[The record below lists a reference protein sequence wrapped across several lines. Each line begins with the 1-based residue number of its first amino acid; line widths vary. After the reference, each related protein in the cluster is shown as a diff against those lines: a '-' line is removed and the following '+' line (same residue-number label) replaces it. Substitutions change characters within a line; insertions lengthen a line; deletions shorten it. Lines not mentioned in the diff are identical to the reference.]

1 MSESGAKQAL
11 RIALVGNPNTGKSSV
26 FNRLTGLNQKVSNYP
41 GITVDKLSGLCK
53 LSDRALAEVVDL
65 PGTYSLHPNGEDERV
80 VYRALVH
87 PREEDRMDAVI
98 GIADGTNLKRHL
110 FLFTQVLDLGIPSV
124 LVVTMHDEMRLRG
137 QSVDFEAL
145 GKALG
150 GIEVIPVNG
159 RTGAGLDRVKEA
171 VLRARAVPV
180 SAERFFQPRKKGAA
194 WIDEALRVSG
204 SRTEYEAWLW
214 ATEPSAPGAN
224 AWVETQGASPDRLR
238 VDETV
243 QRYSALHRLLKPL
256 QHVDPGKDLTRSAR
270 IDRVL
275 THPLWGGLTLM
286 VVLFFLFQAVFFWA
300 EGPMNAID
308 AFFSHLGARVESEF
322 PAGAF
327 TELVANGIVPGV
339 AGVLMFL
346 PQIALLFFFIA
357 LLEES
362 GYMARVVFMLDRVLR
377 PFGLSGKSVVP
388 MVSANACAIPAIMAA
403 RNIENPRERLLT
415 VLVTPFMTCSA
426 RLPVYTVLIALVIPK
441 VAFGPFDA
449 RALVLFALYALGF
462 ATALGA
468 SMLVKR
474 FIPTGTSAP
483 FLLELPRYR
492 LPLVRNLWNTVFQKS
507 RSFVSEAGKIIL
519 AISILLWFLANYG
532 PLSSAEMDAL
542 NPAQRLEQSYIGH
555 IGHAIEPAIRPL
567 GYDWKV
573 GIALLSSF
581 AAREVFVGTMATIY
595 AVGSDDL
602 GTVRE
607 HMAQEI
613 NPVTG
618 EPFFTFAVGISLMLF
633 YAFAMQCLSTFA
645 VVKKETGGWKWPI
658 LQMLGMTAFAYLV
671 SFVAYQILA

>member
-1 MSESGAKQAL
+1 MSDAKRAL

-26 FNRLTGLNQKVSNYP
+26 FNRLTGLSQKVSNYP
-41 GITVDKLSGLCK
+41 GITVDKLSGLAK
-53 LSDRALAEVVDL
+53 LSATALAEIIDL

-80 VYRALVH
+80 VYQALVN
-87 PREEDRMDAVI
+87 PSESERADVVI

-110 FLFTQVLDLGIPSV
+110 FLFTQVLDLGLPAV

-145 GKALG
+145 GAALG
-150 GIEVIPVNG
+150 GVEVIPVNG
-159 RTGAGLDRVKEA
+159 RTGLGLDRVKEA
-171 VLRARAVPV
+171 VLRAKPVPV
-180 SAERFFQPRKKGAA
+180 SDRFFQPRKKGAA
-194 WIDEALRVSG
+194 WLDEAIALSG
-204 SRTEYEAWLW
+204 SKTEYAAWLW
-214 ATEPSAPGAN
+214 ATEPPEFGAL
-224 AWVETQGASPDRLR
+224 AWVQQRGAASDRLR

-256 QHVDPGKDLTRSAR
+256 LHLDPGKDLTRSAR

-275 THPLWGGLTLM
+275 THPLWGGLTLIA
-286 VVLFFLFQAVFFWA
+286 VLFLLFQAVFFWA

-308 AFFSHLGARVESEF
+308 AYFSQLGAWAESVL

-339 AGVLMFL
+339 SGVLMFL

-415 VLVTPFMTCSA
+415 ILVTPFMTCSA

-449 RALVLFALYALGF
+449 RAFVLFALYALGF
-462 ATALGA
+462 VVALGA
-468 SMLVKR
+468 SSLVKR
-474 FIPTGTSAP
+474 FVPVGASAP

-492 LPLVRNLWNTVFQKS
+492 LPLVQNLWNTVFQKS

-532 PLSSAEMDAL
+532 PLSSAEMDQL
-542 NPAQRLEQSYIGH
+542 DPAQRLEQSYIGR
-555 IGHAIEPAIRPL
+555 IGHAVEPAIRPL

-595 AVGSDDL
+595 AVGTDDL

-613 NPVTG
+613 NPDTG
-618 EPFFTFAVGISLMLF
+618 EPFFNLAVGVSLMLF

-645 VVKKETGGWKWPI
+645 VVKKETGGWKWPLI
-658 LQMLGMTAFAYLV
+658 QMAGMTAFAYVV

>member
-1 MSESGAKQAL
+1 MSDAKRAL

-26 FNRLTGLNQKVSNYP
+26 FNRLTGLSQKVSNYP
-41 GITVDKLSGLCK
+41 GITVDKLSGLAK
-53 LSDRALAEVVDL
+53 LSATALAEVIDL

-80 VYRALVH
+80 VYQALVN
-87 PREEDRMDAVI
+87 PAESERADVVI

-110 FLFTQVLDLGIPSV
+110 FLFTQVLDLGLPAV

-145 GKALG
+145 GAALG
-150 GIEVIPVNG
+150 GVEVIPVNG
-159 RTGAGLDRVKEA
+159 RTGLGLDRVKEA
-171 VLRARAVPV
+171 VLRAKPVPV
-180 SAERFFQPRKKGAA
+180 SDRFFQPRKKGAA
-194 WIDEALRVSG
+194 WLDEAIALSG
-204 SRTEYEAWLW
+204 SRTEYAAWLW
-214 ATEPSAPGAN
+214 ATEPPEFGAL
-224 AWVETQGASPDRLR
+224 AWVQQRGAASDRLR

-256 QHVDPGKDLTRSAR
+256 LHLGPGKDLTRSAR

-275 THPLWGGLTLM
+275 THPLWGGLTLIA
-286 VVLFFLFQAVFFWA
+286 VLFLLFQAVFFWA

-308 AFFSHLGARVESEF
+308 GYFSQLGAWAESVL

-339 AGVLMFL
+339 SGVLMFL

-388 MVSANACAIPAIMAA
+388 MVSASACAIPAIMAA

-415 VLVTPFMTCSA
+415 ILVTPFMTCSA

-449 RALVLFALYALGF
+449 RAFVLFALYALGF
-462 ATALGA
+462 VVALGA
-468 SMLVKR
+468 SSLVKR
-474 FIPTGTSAP
+474 FVPVGTSAP

-507 RSFVSEAGKIIL
+507 RSFVAEAGKIIL

-532 PLSSAEMDAL
+532 PLSSAEMDQL
-542 NPAQRLEQSYIGH
+542 DPAQRLEQSYIGR
-555 IGHAIEPAIRPL
+555 IGHAVEPAIRPL

-595 AVGSDDL
+595 AVGTDDL

-613 NPVTG
+613 NPDTG
-618 EPFFTFAVGISLMLF
+618 EPFFNLAVGVSLMLF

-645 VVKKETGGWKWPI
+645 VVKKETGGWKWPLI
-658 LQMLGMTAFAYLV
+658 QMAGMTAFAYLV

>member
-1 MSESGAKQAL
+1 MSTSKRAL

-41 GITVDKLSGLCK
+41 GITVDKRSGLAK
-53 LSDRALAEVVDL
+53 LADHALAEVIDL
-65 PGTYSLHPNGEDERV
+65 PGTYSLHPNGQDERV
-80 VYRALVH
+80 VYEALVN
-87 PREEDRMDAVI
+87 PSEADRPDVVI

-110 FLFTQVLDLGIPSV
+110 YLFTQVLDLGWPAV

-137 QSVDFEAL
+137 QSVDFEEL

-150 GIEVIPVNG
+150 GVEVIPVNG
-159 RTGAGLDRVKEA
+159 RTGVGLERVKEA
-171 VLRARAVPV
+171 ILRAQPLPV
-180 SAERFFQPRKKGAA
+180 SARFFQPQKKGAA
-194 WIDEALRVSG
+194 WLDEALSLSK
-204 SRTEYEAWLW
+204 SRTAYGAWLW
-214 ATEPSAPGAN
+214 ATEPTDLGEK
-224 AWVETQGASPDRLR
+224 AWVESKGGSPNRLR

-243 QRYSALHRLLKPL
+243 QRYSALHHLLKPL
-256 QHVDPGKDLTRSAR
+256 QRVDPGKDLTRSAR

-275 THPLWGGLTLM
+275 THPVWGGMMLL
-286 VVLFFLFQAVFFWA
+286 VVLFVLFQAVFFWA

-308 AFFSHLGARVESEF
+308 RYFSGLGAWAEGALPS
-322 PAGAF
+322 GAF

-415 VLVTPFMTCSA
+415 ILVTPFMTCSA

-449 RALVLFALYALGF
+449 RAFVLFALYAVGF
-462 ATALGA
+462 LTALGA
-468 SMLVKR
+468 SALVKR
-474 FIPTGTSAP
+474 FIPTGTTAP

-492 LPLVRNLWNTVFQKS
+492 LPLVRNLWNTVFEKS
-507 RSFVSEAGKIIL
+507 RSFVAEAGKIIV

-532 PLSSAEMDAL
+532 PLTQGEMEAL
-542 NPAQRLEQSYIGH
+542 DPAQRLEQSYIGR

-595 AVGSDDL
+595 AVGTDDL

-607 HMAQEI
+607 HMAREI
-613 NPVTG
+613 NPETG
-618 EPFFTFAVGISLMLF
+618 EPFFNLAVGVSLMLF

-658 LQMLGMTAFAYLV
+658 LQMVGMTAFAYLV
-671 SFVAYQILA
+671 SFLAYQILA

>member
-1 MSESGAKQAL
+1 MSDAKRAL

-26 FNRLTGLNQKVSNYP
+26 FNRLTGLSQKVSNYP
-41 GITVDKLSGLCK
+41 GITVDKLSGLAK
-53 LSDRALAEVVDL
+53 LSATALAEVIDL

-80 VYRALVH
+80 VYQALVN
-87 PREEDRMDAVI
+87 PAESERADVVI

-110 FLFTQVLDLGIPSV
+110 FLFTQVLDLGLPAV

-145 GKALG
+145 GAALG
-150 GIEVIPVNG
+150 GVEVIPVNG
-159 RTGAGLDRVKEA
+159 RTGLGLDRVKEA
-171 VLRARAVPV
+171 VLRAKPVPV
-180 SAERFFQPRKKGAA
+180 SDRFFQPRKKGAA
-194 WIDEALRVSG
+194 WLDEAIALSG
-204 SRTEYEAWLW
+204 SRTEYAAWLW
-214 ATEPSAPGAN
+214 ATEPPEFGAL
-224 AWVETQGASPDRLR
+224 AWVQQRGAASDRLR

-256 QHVDPGKDLTRSAR
+256 LHLDPGKDLTRSAR

-275 THPLWGGLTLM
+275 THPLWGGLTLIA
-286 VVLFFLFQAVFFWA
+286 VLFLLFQAVFFWA

-308 AFFSHLGARVESEF
+308 AYFSQLGAWAESVL

-339 AGVLMFL
+339 SGVLMFL

-415 VLVTPFMTCSA
+415 ILVTPFMTCSA

-449 RALVLFALYALGF
+449 RAFVLFALYALGF
-462 ATALGA
+462 VVALGA
-468 SMLVKR
+468 SSLVKR
-474 FIPTGTSAP
+474 FVPVGTSAP

-507 RSFVSEAGKIIL
+507 RSFVAEAGKIIL

-532 PLSSAEMDAL
+532 PLSSAEMDQL
-542 NPAQRLEQSYIGH
+542 DPAQRLEQSYIGR
-555 IGHAIEPAIRPL
+555 IGHAVEPAIRPL

-595 AVGSDDL
+595 AVGTDDL

-607 HMAQEI
+607 HMAREI
-613 NPVTG
+613 NPDTG
-618 EPFFTFAVGISLMLF
+618 EPFFNLAVGVSLMLF

-645 VVKKETGGWKWPI
+645 VVKKETGGWKWPLI
-658 LQMLGMTAFAYLV
+658 QMAGMTAFAYLV

>member
-1 MSESGAKQAL
+1 MSDPKRAL

-26 FNRLTGLNQKVSNYP
+26 FNRLTGLSQKVSNYP
-41 GITVDKLSGLCK
+41 GITVDKLSGLAK
-53 LSDRALAEVVDL
+53 LSATALAEVIDL

-80 VYRALVH
+80 VYQALVN
-87 PREEDRMDAVI
+87 PLESDRADVVI

-110 FLFTQVLDLGIPSV
+110 FLFTQVLDLGLPAV

-145 GKALG
+145 GAALG
-150 GIEVIPVNG
+150 GVEVIPVNG
-159 RTGAGLDRVKEA
+159 RTGLGLDQVKEA
-171 VLRARAVPV
+171 VLRAKPIPV
-180 SAERFFQPRKKGAA
+180 SDRFFQPRKKGAA
-194 WIDEALRVSG
+194 WLDEAMALSG

-214 ATEPSAPGAN
+214 ATEPPEFGAS
-224 AWVETQGASPDRLR
+224 AWVEQRGAAPDRLR

-256 QHVDPGKDLTRSAR
+256 LHLDPGKDLTRSAR

-275 THPLWGGLTLM
+275 THPLWGGLTLIA
-286 VVLFFLFQAVFFWA
+286 VLFLLFQAVFFWA

-308 AFFSHLGARVESEF
+308 AYFSHLGAWAETVL

-339 AGVLMFL
+339 SGVLMFL

-462 ATALGA
+462 VVALGA
-468 SMLVKR
+468 SSLVKR
-474 FIPTGTSAP
+474 FVPVGTSAP

-507 RSFVSEAGKIIL
+507 RSFVTEAGKIIL

-532 PLSSAEMDAL
+532 PLSSAEMDQL
-542 NPAQRLEQSYIGH
+542 DPAQRLEQSYIGR
-555 IGHAIEPAIRPL
+555 IGHAVEPAIRPL

-595 AVGSDDL
+595 AVGTDDL
-602 GTVRE
+602 GTVRD

-613 NPVTG
+613 NPDTG
-618 EPFFTFAVGISLMLF
+618 EPFFNLAVGVSLMLF

-645 VVKKETGGWKWPI
+645 VVKKETGGWKWPLI
-658 LQMLGMTAFAYLV
+658 QMAGMTAFAYLV

>member
-1 MSESGAKQAL
+1 MSDPKRAL

-26 FNRLTGLNQKVSNYP
+26 FNRLTGLSQKVSNYP
-41 GITVDKLSGLCK
+41 GITVDKLSGLAK
-53 LSDRALAEVVDL
+53 LSATALAEVIDL

-80 VYRALVH
+80 VYQALVN
-87 PREEDRMDAVI
+87 PSESDRADVVI

-110 FLFTQVLDLGIPSV
+110 FLFTQVLDLGLPAV

-145 GKALG
+145 GAALG
-150 GIEVIPVNG
+150 GVEVVPVNG
-159 RTGAGLDRVKEA
+159 RTGLGLDRVKEA
-171 VLRARAVPV
+171 VLRAKPVPV
-180 SAERFFQPRKKGAA
+180 SDRFFQPRKKGAA
-194 WIDEALRVSG
+194 WLDEAMALSG

-214 ATEPSAPGAN
+214 ATEPPEFGAS
-224 AWVETQGASPDRLR
+224 AWVQQRGAALDRLR

-256 QHVDPGKDLTRSAR
+256 LHLDPGKDLTRSAR

-275 THPLWGGLTLM
+275 THPLWGGLTLIA
-286 VVLFFLFQAVFFWA
+286 VLFLLFQAVFFWA

-308 AFFSHLGARVESEF
+308 GYFSQLGAWAESVL

-339 AGVLMFL
+339 SGVLMFL

-462 ATALGA
+462 VVALGA
-468 SMLVKR
+468 SSLVKR
-474 FIPTGTSAP
+474 FVPVGTSAP

-507 RSFVSEAGKIIL
+507 RSFVAEAGKIIL

-532 PLSSAEMDAL
+532 PLSSAEMDQL
-542 NPAQRLEQSYIGH
+542 DPAQRLEQSYIGR
-555 IGHAIEPAIRPL
+555 IGHAVEPAIRPL

-595 AVGSDDL
+595 AVGTDDL

-613 NPVTG
+613 NPDTG
-618 EPFFTFAVGISLMLF
+618 EPFFNLAVGVSLMLF

-645 VVKKETGGWKWPI
+645 VVKKETGGWKWPLI
-658 LQMLGMTAFAYLV
+658 QMAGMTAFAYLV